1 MKVVFNGQPIEL
13 SESCTLKA
21 LLSDDN
27 VTKGVPLEQ
36 AVVAVNQNF
45 VHRETYDEVV
55 ISEGDEVEMLTA
67 VVGG

>member
-1 MKVVFNGQPIEL
+1 
-13 SESCTLKA
+13 
-21 LLSDDN
+21 